1 MPKSEVKHS
10 VYDTLRHSIT
20 NLLYKPG
27 QELDINALA
36 EQLGVSRSPVR
47 DALLKLS
54 GDKLVDIFPQK
65 GTRVSLLN
73 KEIIRQER
81 FMRVS
86 LELGVIEPCM
96 KSLTDDTKREIFVT
110 KLKALLLAQHA
121 CLLDGDKVNFI
132 KSDDEMHHLL
142 YTQANCEWVWET
154 QLAPTGH
161 DHRIR
166 ILSYS
171 AKKIPHLVETEHEQF
186 IQAISEN
193 NAVKILEIEKAH
205 LSRLYG
211 EIPELEKEFPEY
223 FEK

>member
-36 EQLGVSRSPVR
+36 EFMGVSRSPVR
-47 DALLKLS
+47 DALLRLS
-54 GDKLVDIFPQK
+54 GDRLVDIFPQK
-65 GTRVSLLN
+65 GTRVSLLD

-86 LELGVIEPCM
+86 LELSVIEPCI
-96 KSLTDDTKREIFVT
+96 KSLSDDTKREIFLT
-110 KLKALLLAQHA
+110 KLQGILLSQHA
-121 CLLDGDKVNFI
+121 CLLGGDKVNFL
-132 KSDDEMHHLL
+132 KYDDEMHHLL
-142 YTQANCEWVWET
+142 FTQANCEWVWET
-154 QLAPTGH
+154 QLAHTGN

-171 AKKIPHLVETEHEQF
+171 AKEIPEMVETEHKQI

-193 NAVKILEIEKAH
+193 NADKILELEKAH
-205 LSRLYG
+205 LSRLYN

-223 FEK
+223 FE